1 MEHIT
6 REEAYDLL
14 KKYNKDP
21 FHIQHALTVEA
32 VMKWYTEELGF
43 GADAEYWGIVGLL
56 HDIDFELYPEEHCIK
71 APELLREGGV
81 GEDIIH
87 GVVSHGYGIT
97 VDVAPEHEMEKVLF
111 AADELTGLIWAAAL
125 MRPSKSTKDME
136 LKSLKKKY
144 KSKGFAAGC
153 SREVIERGAEQLGW
167 ELDKLL
173 TMTLEAMKATEDE
186 INADIDRLISL
197 KLEIMNTIWQ
207 VTDENAQMVLERR
220 YHRFKSWEDIAA
232 DMRVSIRWVHKIHAK
247 ALDDVEKIL
256 EKRQQSASEFT

>member
-32 VMKWYTEELGF
+32 VMKWYAEELGF

-56 HDIDFELYPEEHCIK
+56 HDIDFELYPEEHCLK
-71 APELLREGGV
+71 APGLLREGGV

-87 GVVSHGYGIT
+87 AVVSHGYGIT
-97 VDVAPEHEMEKVLF
+97 VGGVTLDVAPEHEMEKVLF

-153 SREVIERGAEQLGW
+153 SREVIERGAKQLGW
-167 ELDKLL
+167 DLEKLL
-173 TMTLEAMKATEDE
+173 TMTLQAMAATED
-186 INADIDRLISL
+186 
-197 KLEIMNTIWQ
+197 TIQ
-207 VTDENAQMVLERR
+207 AEMTAEQ
-220 YHRFKSWEDIAA
+220 
-232 DMRVSIRWVHKIHAK
+232 
-247 ALDDVEKIL
+247 
-256 EKRQQSASEFT
+256 

>member
-1 MEHIT
+1 MECIS
-6 REEAYDLL
+6 REAALELL

-21 FHIQHALTVEA
+21 FHLQHALTVEA
-32 VMKWYTEELGF
+32 VMKWYAKELGY
-43 GADAEYWGIVGLL
+43 GEEADFWGIVGLL
-56 HDIDFELYPEEHCIK
+56 HDIDFECYPEEHCIK

-81 GEDIIH
+81 SEDIIH

-153 SREVIERGAEQLGW
+153 SREVIERGAEMLGW
-167 ELDKLL
+167 DLDKLL
-173 TMTLEAMKATEDE
+173 HMTLEAMKATEDE
-186 INADIDRLISL
+186 INEL
-197 KLEIMNTIWQ
+197 
-207 VTDENAQMVLERR
+207 VAQE
-220 YHRFKSWEDIAA
+220 A
-232 DMRVSIRWVHKIHAK
+232 
-247 ALDDVEKIL
+247 
-256 EKRQQSASEFT
+256 

>member
-1 MEHIT
+1 MKQT
-6 REEAYDLL
+6 SLSREQGLALL
-14 KKYNKDP
+14 RKYNKEP
-21 FHIQHALTVEA
+21 FHILHGLTVEG
-32 VMKWYTEELGF
+32 VMEWYAEQLGYGDEKAF
-43 GADAEYWGIVGLL
+43 WGMAGLL

-153 SREVIERGAEQLGW
+153 SRKVIERGAEQLGW

-186 INADIDRLISL
+186 INT
-197 KLEIMNTIWQ
+197 EI
-207 VTDENAQMVLERR
+207 
-220 YHRFKSWEDIAA
+220 
-232 DMRVSIRWVHKIHAK
+232 
-247 ALDDVEKIL
+247 EK
-256 EKRQQSASEFT
+256 